1 MRGEYVVGA
10 PLDWGSGAF
19 PTAVLIPSM
28 PPDSSSLC
36 LALDLFLNAASLIR
50 PRIIFP
56 LLFHF
61 PHSLVHATIFPPF
74 KTPFDAKYF
83 YAGVRSDSVCRDG
96 GSTLLG
102 HRFMS
107 LVPIECEP
115 TVSETRSC

>member
-83 YAGVRSDSVCRDG
+83 YAGGSLLFVAIVYVGMEAVLSWVTDLCRW
-96 GSTLLG
+96 
-102 HRFMS
+102 S
-107 LVPIECEP
+107 L
-115 TVSETRSC
+115 